1 MEHQYADPDFEFW
14 LTAVRTC
21 LEDMGADPA
30 LVCFQNFG
38 NSASEARQLFE
49 DGLPPA
55 DAAVE
60 LMA

>member
-1 MEHQYADPDFEFW
+1 MEHHYIDPDFEFW
-14 LTAVRTC
+14 LSALLAC
-21 LEDMGADPA
+21 LEDMTAYD
-30 LVCFQNFG
+30 
-38 NSASEARQLFE
+38 ASVAKQLYE